1 MRLAVLTFQHVRLI
15 LLKRNRKKKYSADF
29 LGIRETVISTNE
41 LNLST
46 LSCIRANESDRQRLL
61 QTDKK
66 EKIHDKKKKKKTKN
80 RTRDRQSATG
90 RRK

>member
-66 EKIHDKKKKKKTKN
+66 EKIHDKTKKKKTKN